1 RTPRREVTPLWGMRG
16 ALHTGAM
23 MSPRV
28 HPPWCRA
35 RGSEAKGRRHVNH
48 AHCAEQEQEMVLAD
62 FGSGQVLWS
71 VLWIFMFVI
80 WFWLLIAIFGD
91 LMRDDSL
98 SGWAKAAW
106 CFFVIILPFLGI
118 FVYLIVRGHAMGERA
133 MAP

>member
-1 RTPRREVTPLWGMRG
+1 MTI
-16 ALHTGAM
+16 
-23 MSPRV
+23 
-28 HPPWCRA
+28 
-35 RGSEAKGRRHVNH
+35 
-48 AHCAEQEQEMVLAD
+48 AD

-118 FVYLIVRGHAMGERA
+118 FVYLIVRGHGMGERS
-133 MAP
+133 MAAAQAQQAALDSHIRQTVAGASPADQIAQAKQLLDSGAITQQEFDQLKQTALG